1 MLQIIDEGISFMR
14 RKQLSGIVLLIV
26 TVVFSASA
34 QETKNTSASQFTR
47 GKYLVERVGMCA
59 DCHSPRNER
68 GQFLKEQWLA
78 GSPLGFK
85 PTVPVPGWVEVAPGI
100 AGLPGWNEKDA
111 IAFLSTGKG
120 LNGKVAGPPMPEF
133 RFAQSDAAAVVAY
146 LKSLR
151 REATKAKAPNAP
163 SMPKKRTGSAGF

>member
-1 MLQIIDEGISFMR
+1 MLQNFERGGFLPMR
-14 RKQLSGIVLLIV
+14 RGYIVLLLL
-26 TVVFSASA
+26 TLTLAASA
-34 QETKNTSASQFTR
+34 QSKSGNASQLSR

-68 GQFLKEQWLA
+68 GQFVKEQWLA

-85 PTVPVPGWVEVAPGI
+85 PAAPIPGWVEVAPGI

-120 LNGKVAGPPMPEF
+120 LNGKTTGPPMPEY
-133 RFAQSDAAAVVAY
+133 RFSANDAAAVVAY
-146 LKSLR
+146 LKSFKPQS
-151 REATKAKAPNAP
+151 ASPKASKKP
-163 SMPKKRTGSAGF
+163 SGKTGM

>member
-1 MLQIIDEGISFMR
+1 MRWGRVVSVAFVLLTLATLSFAQSG
-14 RKQLSGIVLLIV
+14 KSGNAAQLS
-26 TVVFSASA
+26 
-34 QETKNTSASQFTR
+34 R

-68 GQFLKEQWLA
+68 GQFIKEHWLA

-85 PTVPVPGWVEVAPGI
+85 PISPIPGWVDVAPGI

-120 LNGKVAGPPMPEF
+120 LNGKTAGPPMPEF
-133 RFAQSDAAAVVAY
+133 RFTRSDAAAVVAY
-146 LKSLR
+146 LKSLKP
-151 REATKAKAPNAP
+151 ETTKTKAPSAPK
-163 SMPKKRTGSAGF
+163 MPKKSTGAAGS